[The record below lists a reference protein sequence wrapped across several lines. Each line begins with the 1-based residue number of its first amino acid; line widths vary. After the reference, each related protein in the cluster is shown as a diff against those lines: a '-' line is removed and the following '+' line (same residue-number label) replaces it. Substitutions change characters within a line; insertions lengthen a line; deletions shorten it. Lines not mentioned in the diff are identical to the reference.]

1 MSAREGAHS
10 DERETAQTVVVGS
23 VVQAASQRRRAQ
35 KGVAAAARRGQAAV
49 LAQAAKSGKVAADVR
64 KEVARAMKAGTA
76 LVQASLERLETA
88 ERSWDKFVKEGGHTR
103 STRLSV
109 GRAADQVQRDAPL
122 FTDE

>member
-10 DERETAQTVVVGS
+10 DERETAQTVVGS